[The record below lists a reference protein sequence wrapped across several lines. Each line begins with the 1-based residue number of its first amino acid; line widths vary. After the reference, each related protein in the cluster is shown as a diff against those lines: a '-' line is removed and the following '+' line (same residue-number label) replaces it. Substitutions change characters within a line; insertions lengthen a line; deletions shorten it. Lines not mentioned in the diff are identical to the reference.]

1 MGVLPQYPISLV
13 LSLTLFLPDA
23 RAITLEEA
31 LREALTSHPSLAV
44 SANRIESF
52 VGKLQQAGLR
62 PNPLLIYQTEDFRT
76 WQSPGHRFWQDSDH
90 FFYLQQTFET
100 ASKRARRVDVAAANQ
115 RRVEIELTLQKQMI
129 AAKVR
134 AAFWDAAGAT
144 QREVALRQ
152 ALKNFAE
159 ITEYH
164 RIQVSEGAMA
174 EADLLRVQLEE
185 QKISL
190 LANAAFIDS
199 QRQIIRLQREIG
211 RSEITP
217 TSADSDFATAL
228 IKFDGL
234 KIETA
239 LTERAE
245 AQLARQIILVAA
257 AQVGLERALTT
268 PNFDGVSGYKRSGQ
282 FDSLLWGLQV
292 PLPVFNRNQGNLA
305 SASAEDRLA
314 RNALTSTEALIKS
327 EFEGAVREVDLRRHQ
342 INAFVLP
349 LRAKAA
355 ETARLVREAYRL
367 GGADLLRLLDSQR
380 TLLDTEQLYIDAL
393 LALRQAEASLQ
404 SATGVIP

>member
-1 MGVLPQYPISLV
+1 MQLIWKLLV
-13 LSLTLFLPDA
+13 FGLSLH
-23 RAITLEEA
+23 AITLEQALQEA
-31 LREALTSHPSLAV
+31 LSQHPLLAV
-44 SANRIESF
+44 SQSRIDSTT
-52 VGKLQQAGLR
+52 GKLQQAALR
-62 PNPLLIYQTEDFRT
+62 PNPLFIYQTEDFRT

-100 ASKRARRVDVAAANQ
+100 ASKRARRVDVATANQ
-115 RRVEIELTLQKQMI
+115 RRSEIELILQKQMI

-134 AAFWDAAGAT
+134 AAFWDAAGAV
-144 QREVALRQ
+144 QREAALVQ
-152 ALKNFAE
+152 SLTSFAE
-159 ITEYH
+159 ITVYH
-164 RIQVSEGAMA
+164 RVQVEEGAMA

-190 LANAAFIDS
+190 LANAASIDS
-199 QRQIIRLQREIG
+199 QRQTIRLQREMG
-211 RSEITP
+211 RAEIVP
-217 TSADSDFATAL
+217 TSIDTQFATAVV
-228 IKFDGL
+228 KFDGL

-257 AQVGLERALTT
+257 AQVGLDRALAT
-268 PNFDGVSGYKRSGQ
+268 PNFDGVGGYKRSGP

-305 SASAEDRLA
+305 TATAEDRLA

-327 EFEGAVREVDLRRHQ
+327 EYEGAVREVDLRRQQ
-342 INAFVLP
+342 INTFVLP
-349 LRAKAA
+349 LRVKAA
-355 ETARLVREAYRL
+355 ETARLVGEAYRL

-380 TLLDTEQLYIDAL
+380 TLLDTEQLYLDAL

-404 SATGVIP
+404 SATGVLP